1 MKIYDC
7 DVMYKA
13 TVVER
18 TVVRANDIEEAKQ
31 KIRDGDIDDV
41 IDDFTE
47 TEEIIDFDFF
57 GETDIGDDE

>member
-18 TVVRANDIEEAKQ
+18 TVVKANDIEEAKQ
-31 KIRDGDIDDV
+31 KIRDGDISDV
-41 IDDFTE
+41 IDEFTE